1 MIMTILQAGPLTTVQ
16 DTGRFGFMEYGIGS
30 SGVMDT
36 LAYSQANE
44 LVGNPPGEA
53 VLEMTLMGA
62 EIMFDEEALI
72 AYTGADMQVVLDD
85 GSPIERGRAYQL
97 AKGQRIR
104 FGIAR
109 SGVRAY
115 LAVAGTIDVPVV
127 MGSRSTNLKCGIGG
141 YHGRKLQNGD
151 VLPVSIRKDSELQ
164 IRKLLCRQIKQPDYE
179 KEKRI
184 RVVLGP
190 QEDMFREEGIRTF
203 FQEAYT
209 VSTES
214 DRMGIR
220 LLGEAVLA
228 KAKTDIISDGIVFGS
243 IQITSAGLPIIMMA
257 DHQTT
262 GGYAKIATVIK
273 EDLPVLAQA
282 RPGDLIQ
289 FEKVEIRSL
298 QKKHFRIFRGFWQ
311 RKCPAGQQ
319 RR

>member
-1 MIMTILQAGPLTTVQ
+1 MSMTFLQAGPLTTVQ
-16 DTGRFGFMEYGIGS
+16 DNGRFGYLEYGIGR

-36 LAYSQANE
+36 LAYNQANE
-44 LVGNPPGEA
+44 LVGNPQGEA

-62 EIMFDEEALI
+62 EILFDEETLI
-72 AYTGADMQVVLDD
+72 AYTGADMQAMLDD
-85 GSPIERGRAYQL
+85 GTPIARGRAYRL
-97 AKGQRIR
+97 VKGQKIR
-104 FGIAR
+104 FGMAK

-127 MGSRSTNLKCGIGG
+127 MGSRSTNLKCGLGG
-141 YHGRKLQNGD
+141 FHGRKLQNGD
-151 VLPVSIRKDSELQ
+151 VLPVIIRRNSETK
-164 IRKLLCRQIKQPDYE
+164 IRKLLRRQIKQPDYE
-179 KEKRI
+179 KKKRI
-184 RVVLGP
+184 RVVPGP

-203 FQEAYT
+203 FASAYS
-209 VSTES
+209 VSAES

-282 RPGDLIQ
+282 RPGDLIR
-289 FEKVEIRSL
+289 FEKVAIEKLHR
-298 QKKHFRIFRGFWQ
+298 RAFWSFLA
-311 RKCPAGQQ
+311 K
-319 RR
+319 